1 MTEVENQEDFSHYV
15 GALNVKRAALDLETD
30 AQRMISWSE
39 KWPRMRAAATAG
51 SEPIFFFVTRYFS
64 THSRTGSAPIHR
76 NACQLYL
83 FFSRYFR
90 EISSKAYF
98 IVSMPTNFH
107 TLLIFELDSL
117 FDVLIR
123 QYKARCKYSRRHYL
137 FTYTKIVFPAAPTLS
152 LLNFLFGQRHQ
163 RSAQ

>member
-1 MTEVENQEDFSHYV
+1 MSSAQPWTLKPTHKGWLVGVKNGLECALLPRLEVNQYFS
-15 GALNVKRAALDLETD
+15 LLLDT
-30 AQRMISWSE
+30 
-39 KWPRMRAAATAG
+39 
-51 SEPIFFFVTRYFS
+51 FS